1 MFGKIYST
9 VSPALHPKTT
19 QGRFARPILGS
30 LLAGL
35 LLAGSGCSAGSPGQ
49 SSFFNRVSG
58 VDSVETQL
66 SGEALSQRKYSMRR
80 IRRDLGSFRQTLEQL
95 DRHGKVTGIDRFEQ
109 FVRPFIEMRVDPLI
123 DVNDPT
129 SHPELRPFRAE
140 LLLSKAVLMHAMED
154 PREVKRTIGRLEKE
168 FASMTSMLV
177 LYPTGE
183 AVTLEQSIALLR
195 MQTGEI

>member
-1 MFGKIYST
+1 MTFKFT
-9 VSPALHPKTT
+9 HTLT
-19 QGRFARPILGS
+19 RPLLCGLLAAS
-30 LLAGL
+30 LLGTA
-35 LLAGSGCSAGSPGQ
+35 GCSAGGSGKTA
-49 SSFFNRVSG
+49 FFNRLSG

-95 DRHGKVTGIDRFEQ
+95 DRHGKTAGINRFEQ

-123 DVNDPT
+123 HEQDKT
-129 SHPELRPFRAE
+129 SHPELRPFKAE

-154 PREVKRTIGRLEKE
+154 PRAVKRTIGRLENE
-168 FASMTSMLV
+168 FAGVTSMLV

>member
-1 MFGKIYST
+1 MFFKLNST
-9 VSPALHPKTT
+9 INAATIA
-19 QGRFARPILGS
+19 GRLARPVLGS

-35 LLAGSGCSAGSPGQ
+35 MLAGSGCSAGSAGQ
-49 SSFFNRVSG
+49 TSFFNRLSG

-95 DRHGKVTGIDRFEQ
+95 ERHGKATGIDRFEQ

-123 DVNDPT
+123 QADDPT

>member
-1 MFGKIYST
+1 MFFRINATIDGA
-9 VSPALHPKTT
+9 PRP
-19 QGRFARPILGS
+19 GRTARPVLGS
-30 LLAGL
+30 LLASLVLIGTGCG
-35 LLAGSGCSAGSPGQ
+35 AGSSGQ
-49 SSFFNRVSG
+49 TSFFNRVSG

-80 IRRDLGSFRQTLEQL
+80 IRRDLSSFQQTLEQL
-95 DRHGKVTGIDRFEQ
+95 ERHGKATGIDRFKQ

-123 DVNDPT
+123 EAKDPT

-154 PREVKRTIGRLEKE
+154 SRELKRTIGRLENE